1 MAIVSMSK
9 LNLVALSYDKSAILN
24 ALQRTGATE
33 VKLHYEAENTVPL
46 SADCEQ
52 LRAYLGS
59 LEAVLSCL
67 SREAEEYNKANKI
80 KTDALADGF
89 EVAYNEFIAASGF
102 KAEADALAERV
113 NALADDRREA
123 TVRLAKLKKT
133 AQTARLYSALEHPF
147 DYYCNTTHTR
157 VRVGSVPLNS
167 ADALAEEG
175 GQEGGQELFCASV
188 IASDGER
195 ALVVAAY
202 HKAVASAAEEI
213 LQKYNFTACP
223 FAGDTRTGAQL
234 NAELEGEISALEE
247 RIAKAGAEIYGLND
261 RIRPLK
267 IYCDYLG
274 FEIEKCELSEK
285 MRATQTTFL
294 LEAYVP
300 EHEAEAVRAARDRQ
314 GTSAII
320 AERSKAIADGK
331 AAAARLDA
339 AKVMLAAKRGV
350 IDAVYARA
358 LEKLKALPQKD
369 AVRLAEGL
377 LLSYAED
384 GDELVFATNFAYKAQ
399 VLKLAV
405 VAEKNLKNSGKTADI
420 DGGFILIG
428 KNSDKDL
435 SYGALLALDREERQA
450 EIAAKLFSDGV
461 SNNA

>member
-1 MAIVSMSK
+1 MSK
-9 LNLVALSYDKSAILN
+9 EAILERIISD
-24 ALQRTGATE
+24 AQAAADAT
-33 VKLHYEAENTVPL
+33 VAEAEG
-46 SADCEQ
+46 
-52 LRAYLGS
+52 R
-59 LEAVLSCL
+59 
-67 SREAEEYNKANKI
+67 
-80 KTDALADGF
+80 
-89 EVAYNEFIAASGF
+89 
-102 KAEADALAERV
+102 
-113 NALADDRREA
+113 
-123 TVRLAKLKKT
+123 
-133 AQTARLYSALEHPF
+133 
-147 DYYCNTTHTR
+147 
-157 VRVGSVPLNS
+157 
-167 ADALAEEG
+167 
-175 GQEGGQELFCASV
+175 
-188 IASDGER
+188 
-195 ALVVAAY
+195 
-202 HKAVASAAEEI
+202 AAEI
-213 LQKYNFTACP
+213 
-223 FAGDTRTGAQL
+223 
-234 NAELEGEISALEE
+234 
-247 RIAKAGAEIYGLND
+247 IA
-261 RIRPLK
+261 
-267 IYCDYLG
+267 
-274 FEIEKCELSEK
+274 
-285 MRATQTTFL
+285 
-294 LEAYVP
+294 
-300 EHEAEAVRAARDRQ
+300 EAEARAARDRQ

-405 VAEKNLKNSGKTADI
+405 VADKNLKNSGKTADI

>member
-1 MAIVSMSK
+1 MSKEAIVERIISDAQAAADAT
-9 LNLVALSYDKSAILN
+9 VA
-24 ALQRTGATE
+24 
-33 VKLHYEAENTVPL
+33 EAEG
-46 SADCEQ
+46 
-52 LRAYLGS
+52 R
-59 LEAVLSCL
+59 
-67 SREAEEYNKANKI
+67 
-80 KTDALADGF
+80 
-89 EVAYNEFIAASGF
+89 
-102 KAEADALAERV
+102 
-113 NALADDRREA
+113 
-123 TVRLAKLKKT
+123 
-133 AQTARLYSALEHPF
+133 
-147 DYYCNTTHTR
+147 
-157 VRVGSVPLNS
+157 
-167 ADALAEEG
+167 
-175 GQEGGQELFCASV
+175 
-188 IASDGER
+188 
-195 ALVVAAY
+195 
-202 HKAVASAAEEI
+202 AAEI
-213 LQKYNFTACP
+213 
-223 FAGDTRTGAQL
+223 
-234 NAELEGEISALEE
+234 
-247 RIAKAGAEIYGLND
+247 IA
-261 RIRPLK
+261 
-267 IYCDYLG
+267 
-274 FEIEKCELSEK
+274 
-285 MRATQTTFL
+285 
-294 LEAYVP
+294 
-300 EHEAEAVRAARDRQ
+300 EAEARAARDRQ

-405 VAEKNLKNSGKTADI
+405 VVEKNLKNSGKTADI

>member
-1 MAIVSMSK
+1 MSK
-9 LNLVALSYDKSAILN
+9 EAILERIISD
-24 ALQRTGATE
+24 AQSAADAT
-33 VKLHYEAENTVPL
+33 VAEAEG
-46 SADCEQ
+46 
-52 LRAYLGS
+52 R
-59 LEAVLSCL
+59 
-67 SREAEEYNKANKI
+67 
-80 KTDALADGF
+80 
-89 EVAYNEFIAASGF
+89 
-102 KAEADALAERV
+102 
-113 NALADDRREA
+113 
-123 TVRLAKLKKT
+123 
-133 AQTARLYSALEHPF
+133 
-147 DYYCNTTHTR
+147 
-157 VRVGSVPLNS
+157 
-167 ADALAEEG
+167 
-175 GQEGGQELFCASV
+175 
-188 IASDGER
+188 
-195 ALVVAAY
+195 
-202 HKAVASAAEEI
+202 AAEI
-213 LQKYNFTACP
+213 
-223 FAGDTRTGAQL
+223 
-234 NAELEGEISALEE
+234 
-247 RIAKAGAEIYGLND
+247 IA
-261 RIRPLK
+261 
-267 IYCDYLG
+267 
-274 FEIEKCELSEK
+274 
-285 MRATQTTFL
+285 
-294 LEAYVP
+294 
-300 EHEAEAVRAARDRQ
+300 EAEARAARDRQ

>member
-1 MAIVSMSK
+1 MSK
-9 LNLVALSYDKSAILN
+9 EAILERIISD
-24 ALQRTGATE
+24 AQAAADAT
-33 VKLHYEAENTVPL
+33 VAEAEG
-46 SADCEQ
+46 
-52 LRAYLGS
+52 R
-59 LEAVLSCL
+59 
-67 SREAEEYNKANKI
+67 
-80 KTDALADGF
+80 
-89 EVAYNEFIAASGF
+89 
-102 KAEADALAERV
+102 
-113 NALADDRREA
+113 
-123 TVRLAKLKKT
+123 
-133 AQTARLYSALEHPF
+133 
-147 DYYCNTTHTR
+147 
-157 VRVGSVPLNS
+157 
-167 ADALAEEG
+167 
-175 GQEGGQELFCASV
+175 
-188 IASDGER
+188 
-195 ALVVAAY
+195 
-202 HKAVASAAEEI
+202 AAEI
-213 LQKYNFTACP
+213 
-223 FAGDTRTGAQL
+223 
-234 NAELEGEISALEE
+234 
-247 RIAKAGAEIYGLND
+247 IA
-261 RIRPLK
+261 
-267 IYCDYLG
+267 
-274 FEIEKCELSEK
+274 
-285 MRATQTTFL
+285 
-294 LEAYVP
+294 
-300 EHEAEAVRAARDRQ
+300 EAEARAARDRQ

-320 AERSKAIADGK
+320 VERSKAIADGK

>member
-1 MAIVSMSK
+1 MSK
-9 LNLVALSYDKSAILN
+9 EAILERIISD
-24 ALQRTGATE
+24 AQAAADAT
-33 VKLHYEAENTVPL
+33 VAEAEG
-46 SADCEQ
+46 
-52 LRAYLGS
+52 R
-59 LEAVLSCL
+59 
-67 SREAEEYNKANKI
+67 
-80 KTDALADGF
+80 
-89 EVAYNEFIAASGF
+89 
-102 KAEADALAERV
+102 
-113 NALADDRREA
+113 
-123 TVRLAKLKKT
+123 
-133 AQTARLYSALEHPF
+133 
-147 DYYCNTTHTR
+147 
-157 VRVGSVPLNS
+157 
-167 ADALAEEG
+167 
-175 GQEGGQELFCASV
+175 
-188 IASDGER
+188 
-195 ALVVAAY
+195 
-202 HKAVASAAEEI
+202 AAEI
-213 LQKYNFTACP
+213 
-223 FAGDTRTGAQL
+223 
-234 NAELEGEISALEE
+234 IS
-247 RIAKAGAEIYGLND
+247 
-261 RIRPLK
+261 
-267 IYCDYLG
+267 
-274 FEIEKCELSEK
+274 
-285 MRATQTTFL
+285 
-294 LEAYVP
+294 
-300 EHEAEAVRAARDRQ
+300 EAEARAARDRQ

>member
-1 MAIVSMSK
+1 MSKEAILERIVSDAQAAADAT
-9 LNLVALSYDKSAILN
+9 VA
-24 ALQRTGATE
+24 
-33 VKLHYEAENTVPL
+33 EAEG
-46 SADCEQ
+46 
-52 LRAYLGS
+52 R
-59 LEAVLSCL
+59 
-67 SREAEEYNKANKI
+67 
-80 KTDALADGF
+80 
-89 EVAYNEFIAASGF
+89 
-102 KAEADALAERV
+102 
-113 NALADDRREA
+113 
-123 TVRLAKLKKT
+123 
-133 AQTARLYSALEHPF
+133 
-147 DYYCNTTHTR
+147 
-157 VRVGSVPLNS
+157 
-167 ADALAEEG
+167 
-175 GQEGGQELFCASV
+175 
-188 IASDGER
+188 
-195 ALVVAAY
+195 
-202 HKAVASAAEEI
+202 AAEI
-213 LQKYNFTACP
+213 
-223 FAGDTRTGAQL
+223 
-234 NAELEGEISALEE
+234 
-247 RIAKAGAEIYGLND
+247 IA
-261 RIRPLK
+261 
-267 IYCDYLG
+267 
-274 FEIEKCELSEK
+274 
-285 MRATQTTFL
+285 
-294 LEAYVP
+294 
-300 EHEAEAVRAARDRQ
+300 EAEARAARDRQ

-384 GDELVFATNFAYKAQ
+384 GDEIVFATNFAYKAQ

>member
-1 MAIVSMSK
+1 MSK
-9 LNLVALSYDKSAILN
+9 EAILERIISD
-24 ALQRTGATE
+24 AQAAADAT
-33 VKLHYEAENTVPL
+33 VAEAEG
-46 SADCEQ
+46 
-52 LRAYLGS
+52 R
-59 LEAVLSCL
+59 
-67 SREAEEYNKANKI
+67 
-80 KTDALADGF
+80 
-89 EVAYNEFIAASGF
+89 
-102 KAEADALAERV
+102 
-113 NALADDRREA
+113 
-123 TVRLAKLKKT
+123 
-133 AQTARLYSALEHPF
+133 
-147 DYYCNTTHTR
+147 
-157 VRVGSVPLNS
+157 
-167 ADALAEEG
+167 
-175 GQEGGQELFCASV
+175 
-188 IASDGER
+188 
-195 ALVVAAY
+195 
-202 HKAVASAAEEI
+202 AAEI
-213 LQKYNFTACP
+213 
-223 FAGDTRTGAQL
+223 
-234 NAELEGEISALEE
+234 
-247 RIAKAGAEIYGLND
+247 IA
-261 RIRPLK
+261 
-267 IYCDYLG
+267 
-274 FEIEKCELSEK
+274 
-285 MRATQTTFL
+285 
-294 LEAYVP
+294 
-300 EHEAEAVRAARDRQ
+300 EAEARAARDRQ

-405 VAEKNLKNSGKTADI
+405 VAEKNLINSGKTADI

>member
-1 MAIVSMSK
+1 MSK
-9 LNLVALSYDKSAILN
+9 EAILERIISD
-24 ALQRTGATE
+24 AQAAADAT
-33 VKLHYEAENTVPL
+33 VAEAEG
-46 SADCEQ
+46 
-52 LRAYLGS
+52 R
-59 LEAVLSCL
+59 
-67 SREAEEYNKANKI
+67 
-80 KTDALADGF
+80 
-89 EVAYNEFIAASGF
+89 
-102 KAEADALAERV
+102 
-113 NALADDRREA
+113 
-123 TVRLAKLKKT
+123 
-133 AQTARLYSALEHPF
+133 
-147 DYYCNTTHTR
+147 
-157 VRVGSVPLNS
+157 
-167 ADALAEEG
+167 
-175 GQEGGQELFCASV
+175 
-188 IASDGER
+188 
-195 ALVVAAY
+195 
-202 HKAVASAAEEI
+202 AAEI
-213 LQKYNFTACP
+213 
-223 FAGDTRTGAQL
+223 
-234 NAELEGEISALEE
+234 
-247 RIAKAGAEIYGLND
+247 IA
-261 RIRPLK
+261 
-267 IYCDYLG
+267 
-274 FEIEKCELSEK
+274 
-285 MRATQTTFL
+285 
-294 LEAYVP
+294 
-300 EHEAEAVRAARDRQ
+300 EAEARAARDRQ

-428 KNSDKDL
+428 KNSDKNL

>member
-1 MAIVSMSK
+1 MSK
-9 LNLVALSYDKSAILN
+9 EAILERIISD
-24 ALQRTGATE
+24 AKTAAAAT
-33 VKLHYEAENTVPL
+33 VAEAEG
-46 SADCEQ
+46 
-52 LRAYLGS
+52 R
-59 LEAVLSCL
+59 
-67 SREAEEYNKANKI
+67 
-80 KTDALADGF
+80 
-89 EVAYNEFIAASGF
+89 
-102 KAEADALAERV
+102 
-113 NALADDRREA
+113 
-123 TVRLAKLKKT
+123 
-133 AQTARLYSALEHPF
+133 
-147 DYYCNTTHTR
+147 
-157 VRVGSVPLNS
+157 
-167 ADALAEEG
+167 
-175 GQEGGQELFCASV
+175 
-188 IASDGER
+188 
-195 ALVVAAY
+195 
-202 HKAVASAAEEI
+202 AAEI
-213 LQKYNFTACP
+213 
-223 FAGDTRTGAQL
+223 
-234 NAELEGEISALEE
+234 
-247 RIAKAGAEIYGLND
+247 IA
-261 RIRPLK
+261 
-267 IYCDYLG
+267 
-274 FEIEKCELSEK
+274 
-285 MRATQTTFL
+285 
-294 LEAYVP
+294 
-300 EHEAEAVRAARDRQ
+300 EAEARAARDRQ

-350 IDAVYARA
+350 IDEVYARA

>member
-1 MAIVSMSK
+1 MSK
-9 LNLVALSYDKSAILN
+9 EAILERIISDVQ
-24 ALQRTGATE
+24 AAADAT
-33 VKLHYEAENTVPL
+33 VAEAEG
-46 SADCEQ
+46 
-52 LRAYLGS
+52 R
-59 LEAVLSCL
+59 
-67 SREAEEYNKANKI
+67 
-80 KTDALADGF
+80 
-89 EVAYNEFIAASGF
+89 
-102 KAEADALAERV
+102 
-113 NALADDRREA
+113 
-123 TVRLAKLKKT
+123 
-133 AQTARLYSALEHPF
+133 
-147 DYYCNTTHTR
+147 
-157 VRVGSVPLNS
+157 
-167 ADALAEEG
+167 
-175 GQEGGQELFCASV
+175 
-188 IASDGER
+188 
-195 ALVVAAY
+195 
-202 HKAVASAAEEI
+202 AAEI
-213 LQKYNFTACP
+213 
-223 FAGDTRTGAQL
+223 
-234 NAELEGEISALEE
+234 
-247 RIAKAGAEIYGLND
+247 IA
-261 RIRPLK
+261 
-267 IYCDYLG
+267 
-274 FEIEKCELSEK
+274 
-285 MRATQTTFL
+285 
-294 LEAYVP
+294 
-300 EHEAEAVRAARDRQ
+300 EAEARAARDRQ

>member
-1 MAIVSMSK
+1 MSK
-9 LNLVALSYDKSAILN
+9 EAILERIISD
-24 ALQRTGATE
+24 AHAAADAT
-33 VKLHYEAENTVPL
+33 VAEAEG
-46 SADCEQ
+46 
-52 LRAYLGS
+52 R
-59 LEAVLSCL
+59 
-67 SREAEEYNKANKI
+67 
-80 KTDALADGF
+80 
-89 EVAYNEFIAASGF
+89 
-102 KAEADALAERV
+102 
-113 NALADDRREA
+113 
-123 TVRLAKLKKT
+123 
-133 AQTARLYSALEHPF
+133 
-147 DYYCNTTHTR
+147 
-157 VRVGSVPLNS
+157 
-167 ADALAEEG
+167 
-175 GQEGGQELFCASV
+175 
-188 IASDGER
+188 
-195 ALVVAAY
+195 
-202 HKAVASAAEEI
+202 AAEI
-213 LQKYNFTACP
+213 
-223 FAGDTRTGAQL
+223 
-234 NAELEGEISALEE
+234 
-247 RIAKAGAEIYGLND
+247 IA
-261 RIRPLK
+261 
-267 IYCDYLG
+267 
-274 FEIEKCELSEK
+274 
-285 MRATQTTFL
+285 
-294 LEAYVP
+294 
-300 EHEAEAVRAARDRQ
+300 EAEARAARDRQ

>member
-1 MAIVSMSK
+1 MSK
-9 LNLVALSYDKSAILN
+9 EAILERIISD
-24 ALQRTGATE
+24 AQAAADAT
-33 VKLHYEAENTVPL
+33 VAEAEG
-46 SADCEQ
+46 
-52 LRAYLGS
+52 R
-59 LEAVLSCL
+59 
-67 SREAEEYNKANKI
+67 
-80 KTDALADGF
+80 
-89 EVAYNEFIAASGF
+89 
-102 KAEADALAERV
+102 
-113 NALADDRREA
+113 
-123 TVRLAKLKKT
+123 
-133 AQTARLYSALEHPF
+133 
-147 DYYCNTTHTR
+147 
-157 VRVGSVPLNS
+157 
-167 ADALAEEG
+167 
-175 GQEGGQELFCASV
+175 
-188 IASDGER
+188 
-195 ALVVAAY
+195 
-202 HKAVASAAEEI
+202 AAEI
-213 LQKYNFTACP
+213 
-223 FAGDTRTGAQL
+223 
-234 NAELEGEISALEE
+234 
-247 RIAKAGAEIYGLND
+247 IA
-261 RIRPLK
+261 
-267 IYCDYLG
+267 
-274 FEIEKCELSEK
+274 
-285 MRATQTTFL
+285 
-294 LEAYVP
+294 
-300 EHEAEAVRAARDRQ
+300 EAEARATRDRQ

>member
-1 MAIVSMSK
+1 MSK
-9 LNLVALSYDKSAILN
+9 EAIL
-24 ALQRTGATE
+24 
-33 VKLHYEAENTVPL
+33 
-46 SADCEQ
+46 
-52 LRAYLGS
+52 
-59 LEAVLSCL
+59 
-67 SREAEEYNKANKI
+67 
-80 KTDALADGF
+80 
-89 EVAYNEFIAASGF
+89 
-102 KAEADALAERV
+102 ERIIS
-113 NALADDRREA
+113 D
-123 TVRLAKLKKT
+123 
-133 AQTARLYSALEHPF
+133 AQTA
-147 DYYCNTTHTR
+147 
-157 VRVGSVPLNS
+157 
-167 ADALAEEG
+167 ADATVAEAEG
-175 GQEGGQELFCASV
+175 
-188 IASDGER
+188 R
-195 ALVVAAY
+195 
-202 HKAVASAAEEI
+202 AAEI
-213 LQKYNFTACP
+213 
-223 FAGDTRTGAQL
+223 
-234 NAELEGEISALEE
+234 
-247 RIAKAGAEIYGLND
+247 IA
-261 RIRPLK
+261 
-267 IYCDYLG
+267 
-274 FEIEKCELSEK
+274 
-285 MRATQTTFL
+285 
-294 LEAYVP
+294 
-300 EHEAEAVRAARDRQ
+300 EAEARAARDRQ
-314 GTSAII
+314 GTLAII

>member
-1 MAIVSMSK
+1 MSK
-9 LNLVALSYDKSAILN
+9 EAILERIISD
-24 ALQRTGATE
+24 AKTAAAAT
-33 VKLHYEAENTVPL
+33 VAEAEG
-46 SADCEQ
+46 
-52 LRAYLGS
+52 R
-59 LEAVLSCL
+59 
-67 SREAEEYNKANKI
+67 
-80 KTDALADGF
+80 
-89 EVAYNEFIAASGF
+89 
-102 KAEADALAERV
+102 
-113 NALADDRREA
+113 
-123 TVRLAKLKKT
+123 
-133 AQTARLYSALEHPF
+133 
-147 DYYCNTTHTR
+147 
-157 VRVGSVPLNS
+157 
-167 ADALAEEG
+167 
-175 GQEGGQELFCASV
+175 
-188 IASDGER
+188 
-195 ALVVAAY
+195 
-202 HKAVASAAEEI
+202 AAEI
-213 LQKYNFTACP
+213 
-223 FAGDTRTGAQL
+223 
-234 NAELEGEISALEE
+234 
-247 RIAKAGAEIYGLND
+247 IA
-261 RIRPLK
+261 
-267 IYCDYLG
+267 
-274 FEIEKCELSEK
+274 
-285 MRATQTTFL
+285 
-294 LEAYVP
+294 
-300 EHEAEAVRAARDRQ
+300 EAEARAARDRQ

>member
-1 MAIVSMSK
+1 MSK
-9 LNLVALSYDKSAILN
+9 EAILERIISD
-24 ALQRTGATE
+24 AQAAADATMA
-33 VKLHYEAENTVPL
+33 EAEG
-46 SADCEQ
+46 
-52 LRAYLGS
+52 R
-59 LEAVLSCL
+59 
-67 SREAEEYNKANKI
+67 
-80 KTDALADGF
+80 
-89 EVAYNEFIAASGF
+89 
-102 KAEADALAERV
+102 
-113 NALADDRREA
+113 
-123 TVRLAKLKKT
+123 
-133 AQTARLYSALEHPF
+133 
-147 DYYCNTTHTR
+147 
-157 VRVGSVPLNS
+157 
-167 ADALAEEG
+167 
-175 GQEGGQELFCASV
+175 
-188 IASDGER
+188 
-195 ALVVAAY
+195 
-202 HKAVASAAEEI
+202 AAEI
-213 LQKYNFTACP
+213 
-223 FAGDTRTGAQL
+223 
-234 NAELEGEISALEE
+234 
-247 RIAKAGAEIYGLND
+247 IA
-261 RIRPLK
+261 
-267 IYCDYLG
+267 
-274 FEIEKCELSEK
+274 
-285 MRATQTTFL
+285 
-294 LEAYVP
+294 
-300 EHEAEAVRAARDRQ
+300 EAEARAARDRQ

-405 VAEKNLKNSGKTADI
+405 VTEKNLKNSGKTADI

>member
-1 MAIVSMSK
+1 MSK
-9 LNLVALSYDKSAILN
+9 EAILERIISD
-24 ALQRTGATE
+24 AQAAADAT
-33 VKLHYEAENTVPL
+33 VAEAEG
-46 SADCEQ
+46 
-52 LRAYLGS
+52 R
-59 LEAVLSCL
+59 
-67 SREAEEYNKANKI
+67 
-80 KTDALADGF
+80 
-89 EVAYNEFIAASGF
+89 
-102 KAEADALAERV
+102 
-113 NALADDRREA
+113 
-123 TVRLAKLKKT
+123 
-133 AQTARLYSALEHPF
+133 
-147 DYYCNTTHTR
+147 
-157 VRVGSVPLNS
+157 
-167 ADALAEEG
+167 
-175 GQEGGQELFCASV
+175 
-188 IASDGER
+188 
-195 ALVVAAY
+195 
-202 HKAVASAAEEI
+202 AAEI
-213 LQKYNFTACP
+213 
-223 FAGDTRTGAQL
+223 
-234 NAELEGEISALEE
+234 
-247 RIAKAGAEIYGLND
+247 IA
-261 RIRPLK
+261 
-267 IYCDYLG
+267 
-274 FEIEKCELSEK
+274 
-285 MRATQTTFL
+285 
-294 LEAYVP
+294 
-300 EHEAEAVRAARDRQ
+300 EAEARAARDRQ

-350 IDAVYARA
+350 IDAVYSRA

>member
-1 MAIVSMSK
+1 MSK
-9 LNLVALSYDKSAILN
+9 EAILERIISD
-24 ALQRTGATE
+24 AQAAADAT
-33 VKLHYEAENTVPL
+33 VAEAEG
-46 SADCEQ
+46 
-52 LRAYLGS
+52 RA
-59 LEAVLSCL
+59 A
-67 SREAEEYNKANKI
+67 KI
-80 KTDALADGF
+80 
-89 EVAYNEFIAASGF
+89 IA
-102 KAEADALAERV
+102 
-113 NALADDRREA
+113 
-123 TVRLAKLKKT
+123 
-133 AQTARLYSALEHPF
+133 
-147 DYYCNTTHTR
+147 
-157 VRVGSVPLNS
+157 
-167 ADALAEEG
+167 
-175 GQEGGQELFCASV
+175 
-188 IASDGER
+188 
-195 ALVVAAY
+195 
-202 HKAVASAAEEI
+202 
-213 LQKYNFTACP
+213 
-223 FAGDTRTGAQL
+223 
-234 NAELEGEISALEE
+234 
-247 RIAKAGAEIYGLND
+247 
-261 RIRPLK
+261 
-267 IYCDYLG
+267 
-274 FEIEKCELSEK
+274 
-285 MRATQTTFL
+285 
-294 LEAYVP
+294 
-300 EHEAEAVRAARDRQ
+300 EAEARAARDRQ

>member
-1 MAIVSMSK
+1 MSK
-9 LNLVALSYDKSAILN
+9 EAILKRIISD
-24 ALQRTGATE
+24 AQAAADAT
-33 VKLHYEAENTVPL
+33 VAEAEG
-46 SADCEQ
+46 
-52 LRAYLGS
+52 R
-59 LEAVLSCL
+59 
-67 SREAEEYNKANKI
+67 
-80 KTDALADGF
+80 
-89 EVAYNEFIAASGF
+89 
-102 KAEADALAERV
+102 
-113 NALADDRREA
+113 
-123 TVRLAKLKKT
+123 
-133 AQTARLYSALEHPF
+133 
-147 DYYCNTTHTR
+147 
-157 VRVGSVPLNS
+157 
-167 ADALAEEG
+167 
-175 GQEGGQELFCASV
+175 
-188 IASDGER
+188 
-195 ALVVAAY
+195 
-202 HKAVASAAEEI
+202 AAEI
-213 LQKYNFTACP
+213 
-223 FAGDTRTGAQL
+223 
-234 NAELEGEISALEE
+234 
-247 RIAKAGAEIYGLND
+247 IA
-261 RIRPLK
+261 
-267 IYCDYLG
+267 
-274 FEIEKCELSEK
+274 
-285 MRATQTTFL
+285 
-294 LEAYVP
+294 
-300 EHEAEAVRAARDRQ
+300 EAEARAARDRQ

>member
-1 MAIVSMSK
+1 MSKEAILERIVSDAQAAADAT
-9 LNLVALSYDKSAILN
+9 VA
-24 ALQRTGATE
+24 
-33 VKLHYEAENTVPL
+33 EAEG
-46 SADCEQ
+46 
-52 LRAYLGS
+52 R
-59 LEAVLSCL
+59 
-67 SREAEEYNKANKI
+67 
-80 KTDALADGF
+80 
-89 EVAYNEFIAASGF
+89 
-102 KAEADALAERV
+102 
-113 NALADDRREA
+113 
-123 TVRLAKLKKT
+123 
-133 AQTARLYSALEHPF
+133 
-147 DYYCNTTHTR
+147 
-157 VRVGSVPLNS
+157 
-167 ADALAEEG
+167 
-175 GQEGGQELFCASV
+175 
-188 IASDGER
+188 
-195 ALVVAAY
+195 
-202 HKAVASAAEEI
+202 AAEI
-213 LQKYNFTACP
+213 
-223 FAGDTRTGAQL
+223 
-234 NAELEGEISALEE
+234 
-247 RIAKAGAEIYGLND
+247 IA
-261 RIRPLK
+261 
-267 IYCDYLG
+267 
-274 FEIEKCELSEK
+274 
-285 MRATQTTFL
+285 
-294 LEAYVP
+294 
-300 EHEAEAVRAARDRQ
+300 EAEARAARDRQ

-339 AKVMLAAKRGV
+339 AKVMIAAKRGV

>member
-1 MAIVSMSK
+1 MSK
-9 LNLVALSYDKSAILN
+9 EAILE
-24 ALQRTGATE
+24 RII
-33 VKLHYEAENTVPL
+33 
-46 SADCEQ
+46 S
-52 LRAYLGS
+52 
-59 LEAVLSCL
+59 
-67 SREAEEYNKANKI
+67 
-80 KTDALADGF
+80 DAQ
-89 EVAYNEFIAASGF
+89 AA
-102 KAEADALAERV
+102 A
-113 NALADDRREA
+113 EA
-123 TVRLAKLKKT
+123 TV
-133 AQTARLYSALEHPF
+133 
-147 DYYCNTTHTR
+147 
-157 VRVGSVPLNS
+157 
-167 ADALAEEG
+167 AEAEG
-175 GQEGGQELFCASV
+175 
-188 IASDGER
+188 R
-195 ALVVAAY
+195 
-202 HKAVASAAEEI
+202 AAEI
-213 LQKYNFTACP
+213 
-223 FAGDTRTGAQL
+223 
-234 NAELEGEISALEE
+234 
-247 RIAKAGAEIYGLND
+247 IA
-261 RIRPLK
+261 
-267 IYCDYLG
+267 
-274 FEIEKCELSEK
+274 
-285 MRATQTTFL
+285 
-294 LEAYVP
+294 
-300 EHEAEAVRAARDRQ
+300 EAEARAARDRQ

-405 VAEKNLKNSGKTADI
+405 VTEKNLKNSGKTADI

>member
-1 MAIVSMSK
+1 MSK
-9 LNLVALSYDKSAILN
+9 EAILERIISD
-24 ALQRTGATE
+24 AQAAADAT
-33 VKLHYEAENTVPL
+33 VAEAEG
-46 SADCEQ
+46 
-52 LRAYLGS
+52 R
-59 LEAVLSCL
+59 
-67 SREAEEYNKANKI
+67 
-80 KTDALADGF
+80 
-89 EVAYNEFIAASGF
+89 
-102 KAEADALAERV
+102 
-113 NALADDRREA
+113 
-123 TVRLAKLKKT
+123 
-133 AQTARLYSALEHPF
+133 
-147 DYYCNTTHTR
+147 
-157 VRVGSVPLNS
+157 
-167 ADALAEEG
+167 
-175 GQEGGQELFCASV
+175 
-188 IASDGER
+188 
-195 ALVVAAY
+195 
-202 HKAVASAAEEI
+202 AAEI
-213 LQKYNFTACP
+213 
-223 FAGDTRTGAQL
+223 
-234 NAELEGEISALEE
+234 
-247 RIAKAGAEIYGLND
+247 IA
-261 RIRPLK
+261 
-267 IYCDYLG
+267 
-274 FEIEKCELSEK
+274 
-285 MRATQTTFL
+285 
-294 LEAYVP
+294 
-300 EHEAEAVRAARDRQ
+300 EAEARAARDRQ

-320 AERSKAIADGK
+320 AERSKAFADGK

>member
-1 MAIVSMSK
+1 MSK
-9 LNLVALSYDKSAILN
+9 EAILERIISD
-24 ALQRTGATE
+24 AQAAADAT
-33 VKLHYEAENTVPL
+33 VAEAEG
-46 SADCEQ
+46 
-52 LRAYLGS
+52 R
-59 LEAVLSCL
+59 
-67 SREAEEYNKANKI
+67 
-80 KTDALADGF
+80 
-89 EVAYNEFIAASGF
+89 
-102 KAEADALAERV
+102 
-113 NALADDRREA
+113 
-123 TVRLAKLKKT
+123 
-133 AQTARLYSALEHPF
+133 
-147 DYYCNTTHTR
+147 
-157 VRVGSVPLNS
+157 
-167 ADALAEEG
+167 
-175 GQEGGQELFCASV
+175 
-188 IASDGER
+188 
-195 ALVVAAY
+195 
-202 HKAVASAAEEI
+202 AAEI
-213 LQKYNFTACP
+213 
-223 FAGDTRTGAQL
+223 
-234 NAELEGEISALEE
+234 
-247 RIAKAGAEIYGLND
+247 IA
-261 RIRPLK
+261 
-267 IYCDYLG
+267 
-274 FEIEKCELSEK
+274 
-285 MRATQTTFL
+285 
-294 LEAYVP
+294 
-300 EHEAEAVRAARDRQ
+300 EAEARAARDRQ

-405 VAEKNLKNSGKTADI
+405 VAEKNLKNSGKTADM

>member
-1 MAIVSMSK
+1 MSK
-9 LNLVALSYDKSAILN
+9 EAILERIISD
-24 ALQRTGATE
+24 AQAAADAT
-33 VKLHYEAENTVPL
+33 VVEAEG
-46 SADCEQ
+46 
-52 LRAYLGS
+52 R
-59 LEAVLSCL
+59 
-67 SREAEEYNKANKI
+67 
-80 KTDALADGF
+80 
-89 EVAYNEFIAASGF
+89 
-102 KAEADALAERV
+102 
-113 NALADDRREA
+113 
-123 TVRLAKLKKT
+123 
-133 AQTARLYSALEHPF
+133 
-147 DYYCNTTHTR
+147 
-157 VRVGSVPLNS
+157 
-167 ADALAEEG
+167 
-175 GQEGGQELFCASV
+175 
-188 IASDGER
+188 
-195 ALVVAAY
+195 
-202 HKAVASAAEEI
+202 AAEI
-213 LQKYNFTACP
+213 
-223 FAGDTRTGAQL
+223 
-234 NAELEGEISALEE
+234 
-247 RIAKAGAEIYGLND
+247 IA
-261 RIRPLK
+261 
-267 IYCDYLG
+267 
-274 FEIEKCELSEK
+274 
-285 MRATQTTFL
+285 
-294 LEAYVP
+294 
-300 EHEAEAVRAARDRQ
+300 EAEARAARDRQ